1 MATRIFTEIFAS
13 CIVVTAPHSGCEV
26 ISLAAIFSQ
35 EFQSFNYHSVVRGA
49 QFSAGSH
56 IYELVTF
63 CYVFLAPFASVRK
76 LSAKIFTSFS
86 VTSHSVTT
94 HHWGRWHI
102 PLVPCQSPFGIYP
115 RPGTKSFTICT
126 TGCLRWLIGCEG
138 LGGFGFYGRSL
149 Y

>member
-35 EFQSFNYHSVVRGA
+35 EFQSFRYHSVVRGA

-56 IYELVTF
+56 IYDLVTF
-63 CYVFLAPFASVRK
+63 CYVAFAPFAPVAR
-76 LSAKIFTSFS
+76 LFAKIFTSFS
-86 VTSHSVTT
+86 VTSPAATT
-94 HHWGRWHI
+94 HYWVSWHF
-102 PLVPCQSPFGIYP
+102 LVVPCQSPFGIYP

-126 TGCLRWLIGCEG
+126 TGCLRWSIACESLCLRNRCG
-138 LGGFGFYGRSL
+138 LY
-149 Y
+149 